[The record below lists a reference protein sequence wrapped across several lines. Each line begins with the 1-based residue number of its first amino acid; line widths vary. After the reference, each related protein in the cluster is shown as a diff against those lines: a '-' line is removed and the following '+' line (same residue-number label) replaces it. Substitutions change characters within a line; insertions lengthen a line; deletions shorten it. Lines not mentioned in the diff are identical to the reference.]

1 MYMLL
6 PFVLKTDGLSI
17 ILLQS
22 LLSIASMIC
31 DFFRMPQVFA
41 FLIQYG
47 VFCILHSPH
56 DEYIFLFYKGSL
68 YFPLHTHLRKFLF
81 SVFYF
86 RIPASL
92 S

>member
-41 FLIQYG
+41 FLIQYD
-47 VFCILHSPH
+47 VFCILHNPRG
-56 DEYIFLFYKGSL
+56 EYIFPFYTGSL
-68 YFPLHTHLRKFLF
+68 YFPLLTHPRKLLL

-86 RIPASL
+86 RFPASL